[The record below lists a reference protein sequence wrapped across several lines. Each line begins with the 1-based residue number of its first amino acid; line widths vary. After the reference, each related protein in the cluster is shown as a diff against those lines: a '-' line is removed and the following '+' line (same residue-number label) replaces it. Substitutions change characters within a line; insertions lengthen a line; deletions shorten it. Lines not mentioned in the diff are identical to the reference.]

1 MGAAPH
7 GCPTADSAA
16 DDRLECS
23 QKQNRGYQREKEGV
37 AVPAVDQW
45 KWAVVYG
52 LAYNNGGSVMFAPRA
67 GI

>member
-23 QKQNRGYQREKEGV
+23 QNRVNQREKEGV
-37 AVPAVDQW
+37 AVPAVDQ
-45 KWAVVYG
+45 WAVVYG
-52 LAYNNGGSVMFAPRA
+52 LAYNNGGSVMFALRRA
-67 GI
+67 FNC